1 VTGQEDAERSIS
13 DSGFVLAPPDRLY
26 LPSALYDSWDPDDPL
41 SLGRSLD
48 FRTYLAT
55 LAQGQPMARSRGIGY
70 GRALHD
76 AAISFSLAA
85 RVVDAR
91 SVGILGDHAEAR
103 GTATYNA
110 VARVAYALSQ
120 KGFTVLTGGG
130 PGAMEAA
137 HLGARFAPL
146 GDSALADALARIS
159 ADPST
164 VRFPFPHGS
173 DLVRSGA
180 FDDSALRLLH
190 AWLKPAMDLVDE
202 SAAQAGASVG
212 IPTWLYGHEPATPF
226 ATEHAKYFENS
237 LREEGLLSL
246 AIYGA
251 IYAPGSSGTLQEIF
265 EDANQ
270 NYYVPL
276 DEGLSPMVFLDI
288 DGYWT
293 RKLPVIP
300 VLRALFGARFD
311 DVVVVAKNADEAVD
325 AIESRQAEVARW
337 ASAAVTRKLR
347 RQPAN
352 PRPAPASPR

>member
-1 VTGQEDAERSIS
+1 MTGQDDAERSIS

-26 LPSALYDSWDPDDPL
+26 LPSALYDSWDPSDDQ

-55 LAQGQPMARSRGIGY
+55 LAQGQPVARSRGIGN

-91 SVGILGDHAEAR
+91 SVGILGGHGEAR
-103 GTATYNA
+103 GS
-110 VARVAYALSQ
+110 VAYRAIASVAYQLA
-120 KGFTVLTGGG
+120 KHDYTILTGGG

-137 HLGARFAPL
+137 HLGARFANR
-146 GDSALADALARIS
+146 DESALDAAVERLSADA
-159 ADPST
+159 ST
-164 VRFPFPHGS
+164 DRFPFPHGS
-173 DLVRSGA
+173 DLVRDGA
-180 FDDSALRLLH
+180 FVPEALAALH
-190 AWLKPAMDLVDE
+190 AWMTPAME
-202 SAAQAGASVG
+202 IAAETSRDPGVSIG

-237 LREEGLLSL
+237 IREEGLLTL

-270 NYYVPL
+270 NFYVPS
-276 DEGLSPMVFLDI
+276 DEGMSPMVFLDL

-293 RKLPVIP
+293 HTFPVIP
-300 VLRALFGARFD
+300 ILRELFGTRYD
-311 DVVVVAKNADEAVD
+311 DVVAVVTSAADAVS
-325 AIESRQAEVARW
+325 AIEERSAGVATW
-337 ASAAVTRKLR
+337 ASRATDRKLR
-347 RQPAN
+347 P
-352 PRPAPASPR
+352 